1 MPIAAALSSLAAP
14 LRESLRPRKG
24 ELTRAA
30 IVDAALAIARRDGL
44 EGLTI
49 GDLAAQMRMSKSG
62 VFAHFG
68 SREELQRAVLAEYA
82 GRFVAAVLVPAV
94 RRPRGLAR
102 LRAILENWLALMA
115 REIEQGCL
123 MISGSIEYDDRPGA
137 LRTAVV
143 DTISGWTGELL
154 RAIEDAKATGEL
166 RADVDA
172 RQLAFEIYGLI
183 LVFHQNAR
191 LLRAADS
198 MRRARAGLQR
208 LLDDARADARR
219 PPVPAA
225 RQALNGKAAN
235 RKTTNRK
242 SSRPDGG
249 PSARRRRSP

>member
-1 MPIAAALSSLAAP
+1 MSLAAAISSLTAP
-14 LRESLRPRKG
+14 LRLRKG

-30 IVDAALAIARRDGL
+30 IVDAALAIARRNGL

-49 GDLAAQMRMSKSG
+49 GELAAQMRMSKSG

-82 GRFVAAVLVPAV
+82 SRFVGAVLAPAV

-102 LRAILENWLALMA
+102 LQAILDNWLKLMR

-137 LRTAVV
+137 MRDAVV
-143 DTISGWTGELL
+143 GIIRGWSAELQ

-166 RADVDA
+166 RTDTDA
-172 RQLAFEIYGLI
+172 AQLAFEIYGLM
-183 LVFHQNAR
+183 LGFHQNAR

-198 MRRARAGLQR
+198 TRRARAGLQR
-208 LLDDARADARR
+208 LIEDARSAT
-219 PPVPAA
+219 PPKPPAA
-225 RQALNGKAAN
+225 ATGRTRSPSGRAK
-235 RKTTNRK
+235 
-242 SSRPDGG
+242 RPVGG
-249 PSARRRRSP
+249 SARTSSP

>member
-1 MPIAAALSSLAAP
+1 MPLAAAISSLTAP
-14 LRESLRPRKG
+14 LRNSLRPRKG

-82 GRFVAAVLVPAV
+82 ARFVSAVLAPAV
-94 RRPRGLAR
+94 RKRRGLAR
-102 LRAILENWLALMA
+102 LQAILDNWLKLMR

-123 MISGSIEYDDRPGA
+123 MISGSIEYDDRPGPM
-137 LRTAVV
+137 RDAVV
-143 DTISGWTGELL
+143 DIIRGWSAELQ

-166 RADVDA
+166 RTDTDA
-172 RQLAFEIYGLI
+172 SQLAFEIYGLM
-183 LVFHQNAR
+183 LGFHQNAR

-198 MRRARAGLQR
+198 TRRARAGLQR
-208 LLDDARADARR
+208 LIEDVRSAPASPPPAAAVTGRTRSQARR
-219 PPVPAA
+219 AA
-225 RQALNGKAAN
+225 SPTGGRA
-235 RKTTNRK
+235 RT
-242 SSRPDGG
+242 SSP
-249 PSARRRRSP
+249 

>member
-1 MPIAAALSSLAAP
+1 MPLAAAISSLTAP
-14 LRESLRPRKG
+14 LRDSLRPRKG

-82 GRFVAAVLVPAV
+82 SRFVADVLAPAV

-102 LRAILENWLALMA
+102 LQAILDNWLKLMR

-123 MISGSIEYDDRPGA
+123 MISGSIEYDDRPGPM
-137 LRTAVV
+137 RDAVV
-143 DTISGWTGELL
+143 GIIRGWSAELQ
-154 RAIEDAKATGEL
+154 RAIEDARASGEL
-166 RADVDA
+166 RADTDA
-172 RQLAFEIYGLI
+172 AQLAFEIYGLM
-183 LVFHQNAR
+183 LGFHQNAR

-198 MRRARAGLQR
+198 TRRARAGLQR
-208 LLDDARADARR
+208 LIEDARS
-219 PPVPAA
+219 VPAA
-225 RQALNGKAAN
+225 PPATAAAGRARSPSVRAARPPRGKA
-235 RKTTNRK
+235 RT
-242 SSRPDGG
+242 SSP
-249 PSARRRRSP
+249 

>member
-1 MPIAAALSSLAAP
+1 MPIAAALSSLTAP

-24 ELTRAA
+24 EMTRAA

-82 GRFVAAVLVPAV
+82 ARFVAAVLAPAV

-102 LRAILENWLALMA
+102 LRAVLGNWLALMA

-137 LRTAVV
+137 LRAAVV

-166 RADVDA
+166 RAEVDA

-198 MRRARAGLQR
+198 MRRARTGLQR
-208 LLDDARADARR
+208 LLDDAQAGGRR
-219 PPVPAA
+219 PSASAA
-225 RQALNGKAAN
+225 RKATTS
-235 RKTTNRK
+235 RKTTTRK
-242 SSRPDGG
+242 TSRHGG
-249 PSARRRRSP
+249 SPPARRRRSP